1 MTFEGESV
9 NDYTHIIPEKRSL
22 ADLDNST
29 RISIIKRDIWIPT
42 KKLDQLFTTIDFMI
56 GSEGRL
62 VVPSMLVWGPGGS
75 GKSAIIERLKHI
87 YTTRDKNIK
96 SISAGMNLDSS
107 QLVDLICNSFGIS
120 SGAGRQS
127 LDRTTRVLNTIRAEN
142 IAALLMDELNDSGL
156 RTLAQQKNSMSLMKF
171 LSGPPCYL
179 SIICFGD
186 LTSAEVLMRDNQIYR
201 RYVHWPLTPWKN
213 DQDFCDF
220 LATYESHL
228 PLKLPSDISCSAGR
242 RRILKQSLGV
252 MDNVVKIIKC
262 LAYEAV
268 LNGTERMDVELV
280 DNDICY
286 LCMRYGEALRR
297 SPEPKQAKLKR

>member
-1 MTFEGESV
+1 MTIDM
-9 NDYTHIIPEKRSL
+9 NDYSHVLPEKRHL
-22 ADLDNST
+22 VDQDNSK
-29 RISIIKRDIWIPT
+29 RIAVIKRDVWIPT
-42 KKLDQLFTTIDFMI
+42 SKLDQLFSTIDFMI

-87 YTTRDKNIK
+87 FSARDMNVV

-107 QLVDLICNSFGIS
+107 QLVDLICNAFGIS
-120 SGAGRQS
+120 TGAGRQS
-127 LDRTTRVLNTIRAEN
+127 LDRTTRVFNTIRTEN
-142 IAALLMDELNDSGL
+142 TVALLMDELNDSGL

-171 LSGPPCYL
+171 LSGPPCFI

-186 LTSAEVLMRDNQIYR
+186 LTAAEVLRKDDQIYR
-201 RYVHWPLTPWKN
+201 RYVHWPLTSWQN

-228 PLKLPSDISCSAGR
+228 PLKFLSDISCSIGR
-242 RRILKQSLGV
+242 RRILKQSYGI

-268 LNGTERMDVELV
+268 LNGTEKMDINQI
-280 DNDICY
+280 NDDVHL

-297 SPEPKQAKLKR
+297 PSGAKQNKSNKG